1 MDKAK
6 KIIKKALKDQSR
18 EKKAKTPASPKKHTS
33 RRYSSTSGR
42 NSSSKGSQGSTKS
55 AAKRIP
61 FEKPQGD
68 VMEKRRRSSKDDD
81 EPEKRFQVRSP

>member
-55 AAKRIP
+55 AAKRI